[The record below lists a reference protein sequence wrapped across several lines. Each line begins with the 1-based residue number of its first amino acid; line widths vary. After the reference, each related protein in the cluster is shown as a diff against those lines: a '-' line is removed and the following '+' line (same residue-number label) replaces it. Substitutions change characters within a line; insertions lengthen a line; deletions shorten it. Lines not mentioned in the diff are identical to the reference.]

1 MNYGFTVHARPNS
14 CQNQNFFNGFQ
25 YFSIKLY
32 FNLRTVQ
39 AINLVYEVLSAL
51 DGEEVQNFLPVFSEV
66 IIWGA
71 TDEGLDSLIE
81 KMTNKD

>member
-1 MNYGFTVHARPNS
+1 MGIENMINFIRFR
-14 CQNQNFFNGFQ
+14 QNWPFFNRALFQ
-25 YFSIKLY
+25 TKNSNF
-32 FNLRTVQ
+32 Q

>member
-1 MNYGFTVHARPNS
+1 M
-14 CQNQNFFNGFQ
+14 
-25 YFSIKLY
+25 ILY
-32 FNLRTVQ
+32 IFLSADMDLTNVQ